1 MVDVS
6 QTGDKRIFLRKAS
19 GLIRTASFLDVFI
32 FNTGLIS
39 VGIGIGTML
48 LYGPAFYPGVSLNW
62 ALIAGAAAM
71 TVCCLGFA
79 YWAVSIPR
87 SGGDYVFNSR
97 IWPPFLAVASSFT
110 NIITQIF
117 FGTVAAYWV
126 ILLGV
131 SPMFSIIGDL
141 SGNAAWTEASTKIL
155 EPWPVFIIGV
165 AIVSLSHFIL
175 YMGMKT
181 YLFTQKIVFT
191 VATVGLL
198 VLIVVQ
204 YAGDSDAFKANLNT
218 VYATTLGVPDVYQGV
233 IDSAKQNGWGY
244 EPGAFDFVAI
254 MKLTNWVMLPYIGAW
269 LSIFIGGEIKQAATN
284 QMWGMMGACVS
295 AFVLWYLTQDSAL
308 RVFGYDFIGAAAY
321 NFLMGTGISVN
332 PNIPALAGIMTN
344 SMIITWVTSLA
355 MIAWIWMWIPG
366 VETLGIRAMVA
377 WSLDRVAPAAFGHI
391 SPTRHTPSV
400 AILISWVISLIFMA
414 CVAFTTYAKTII
426 IIGVPLTIA
435 WAICLLGGVFYPIYR
450 KHLYVNSPIA
460 KQRILGA
467 PAMSVICFVG
477 FVLMTWAVI
486 NLLIDPVA
494 AGHDP
499 VQLAIVAAVI
509 FASLLFYFVMKA
521 IRRSQGVDIT
531 QAFKEIPV
539 E

>member
-1 MVDVS
+1 MVDIS
-6 QTGDKRIFLRKAS
+6 HTEEKRIFLRKAS

-39 VGIGIGTML
+39 IGIGVGTML
-48 LYGPAFYPGVSLNW
+48 LYGPAFYPGASLFW
-62 ALIAGAAAM
+62 ALVGGAAAL

-97 IWPPFLAVASSFT
+97 IWPPFLAVTSSFT
-110 NIITQIF
+110 NIITQVF

-126 ILLGV
+126 ILLGL

-141 SGNAAWTEASTKIL
+141 SGNPAWTNASNAIL
-155 EPWPVFIIGV
+155 EPVPVFLIGA

-175 YMGMKT
+175 YLGMKT
-181 YLFTQKIVFT
+181 YLLTQKVVFT
-191 VATVGLL
+191 AAVVGLL

-204 YAGDSDAFKANLNT
+204 FTGDTETFKANLNA
-218 VYATTLGVPDVYQGV
+218 VYGATLGVPDVYQGI
-233 IDSAKQNGWGY
+233 IDSAKENGWGY
-244 EPGAFDFVAI
+244 EGPAGFVTV

-284 QMWGMMGACVS
+284 QLWGMMAACVV
-295 AFVLWYLTQDSAL
+295 AFILWLLTQESAL
-308 RVFGYDFIGAAAY
+308 AVFGYDFIGAASY

-332 PNIPALAGIMTN
+332 PNIPALAGIMTD
-344 SMIITWVTSLA
+344 SMLITWIASIA

-366 VETLGIRAMVA
+366 VQTLAIRAMVA

-400 AILISWVISLIFMA
+400 AILISYLFSLVFMA
-414 CVAFTTYAKTII
+414 CMAFTDYAKTII
-426 IIGVPLTIA
+426 IIGVPLTIS
-435 WAICLLGGVFYPIYR
+435 WAIALLGGVFYPLYR
-450 KHLYVNSPIA
+450 KHLFTRSPIA
-460 KQRILGA
+460 NQTLFGLPTMTI
-467 PAMSVICFVG
+467 ICFLG
-477 FVLMTWAVI
+477 FVFMTWAVI

-499 VQLAIVAAVI
+499 VQLSIVAAVI
-509 FASLLFYFVMKA
+509 IGGLLFYFAMKA
-521 IRRSQGVDIT
+521 IRRTQGVDVT

>member
-19 GLIRTASFLDVFI
+19 GLIRTASFTDVLI

-48 LYGPAFYPGVSLNW
+48 LYGPAFYPGASLTW

-71 TVCCLGFA
+71 TICCLGFA

-97 IWPPFLAVASSFT
+97 IWPPFIAVASSFT

-117 FGTVAAYWV
+117 FGTVAAYWI

-141 SGNAAWTEASTKIL
+141 SGNAAWTNASNTIL

-165 AIVSLSHFIL
+165 GIVSLSHLIL

-181 YLFTQKIVFT
+181 YLFTQKVVFT
-191 VATVGLL
+191 IATLGLL

-204 YAGDSDAFKANLNT
+204 FAGDTEVFKANLTT
-218 VYATTLGVPDVYQGV
+218 VYGAALGTPDVYQGI
-233 IDSAKQNGWGY
+233 IDSAKENGWGY
-244 EPGAFDFVAI
+244 EGPADFVTV

-284 QMWGMMGACVS
+284 QMWGMMAACII
-295 AFVLWYLTQDSAL
+295 AFVLWILTQESAL
-308 RVFGYDFIGAAAY
+308 AVFGYDFIGASAY
-321 NFLMGTGISVN
+321 NFLLGTGISIN
-332 PNIPALAGIMTN
+332 PNIPALAGIMTD
-344 SMIITWVTSLA
+344 SMLITWITSLA

-366 VETLGIRAMVA
+366 VQTLAIRAMVA

-400 AILISWVISLIFMA
+400 AIFISWIFSLIFMA
-414 CVAFTTYAKTII
+414 CMAFTDYAKTII
-426 IIGVPLTIA
+426 IIGVPLTIS
-435 WAICLLGGVFYPIYR
+435 WAICLLGGVFYPLYR
-450 KHLYVNSPIA
+450 KHLFENSPISR
-460 KQRILGA
+460 QRLFGL
-467 PAMSVICFVG
+467 PAMSVICFLG
-477 FVLMTWAVI
+477 FIFMAWAVI

-499 VQLAIVAAVI
+499 VQLSIVAAVI
-509 FASLLFYFVMKA
+509 IASLLFYFVMKA
-521 IRRSQGVDIT
+521 IRRSQGVDVT